1 MSDDALAAQIRDIL
15 IRQAP
20 DDPCIT
26 YRELAEQLGLQPPG
40 TIQRVAVALEQTMR
54 EDVAKGRA
62 MIAALVVSRVGEMP
76 RPGFFDLAVA
86 LGRFPD
92 DPAQHHDAWKAEC
105 LAIRREQTCSRVGP
119 VCGPGTL

>member
-1 MSDDALAAQIRDIL
+1 MSEGDLATQIRDIL
-15 IRQAP
+15 TRRAA

-54 EDVAKGRA
+54 EDVAAGRA
-62 MIAALVVSRVGEMP
+62 MIAALVVSRTGEMP
-76 RPGFFDLAVA
+76 RPGFFELAVA

-92 DPAQHHDAWKAEC
+92 DPAQHRAAWQAEC
-105 LAIRREQTCSRVGP
+105 AVVLRRQADRGA
-119 VCGPGTL
+119 